1 MNDKRNP
8 HTRGPARGDPAF
20 DRRVAFLAQSFTG
33 IDWETRPTLGPE
45 DIQRYVEKGR
55 DLRSQ
60 ALASLLRRGATSSAH
75 VIHRGLRAAIDAG
88 RSLVK
93 AIVRAHERHATI
105 RELMA
110 LDDRTLK
117 DIGVRRDEIYS
128 VVEELGKDHPLAPVG
143 TTRPASQ
150 IVSTQSASA
159 DAANDDDFESA
170 A

>member
-1 MNDKRNP
+1 MTKRNSRFP
-8 HTRGPARGDPAF
+8 KKYGQIRF
-20 DRRVAFLAQSFTG
+20 
-33 IDWETRPTLGPE
+33 
-45 DIQRYVEKGR
+45 
-55 DLRSQ
+55 
-60 ALASLLRRGATSSAH
+60 LLR
-75 VIHRGLRAAIDAG
+75 RGLRAAIDAG
-88 RSLVK
+88 RALVK
-93 AIVRAHERHATI
+93 AIVRAHKQGAYYRALH
-105 RELMA
+105 A

>member
-8 HTRGPARGDPAF
+8 HTRGPAR
-20 DRRVAFLAQSFTG
+20 
-33 IDWETRPTLGPE
+33 
-45 DIQRYVEKGR
+45 
-55 DLRSQ
+55 
-60 ALASLLRRGATSSAH
+60 
-75 VIHRGLRAAIDAG
+75 VIRRGLRAAINVI
-88 RSLVK
+88 RSLAR
-93 AIVRAHERHATI
+93 AIVRAHKRRATI

-117 DIGVRRDEIYS
+117 DIGLHRSQIRS

-150 IVSTQSASA
+150 IVSTQSAA
-159 DAANDDDFESA
+159 PDAAHHDDFESA